1 MLLFIFDCVNTIIF
15 VILAKIFMEL
25 FLRPKQISLV
35 NRMIIMCSW
44 MLVEIVIVNLLQDL
58 FLPKALITI
67 CCTMGTA
74 FLLFHGGGI
83 KIIILSAIHYG
94 SYISVETLV
103 YVLAIRWT
111 SYVGIYDVKENLIN
125 VYGGVISA
133 MLFLLVLLLIKFFM
147 KKEDPAE
154 LTGLDIAKFLVFPI
168 ASISLIIAFA
178 FFSRGREISEQ
189 EMHFITFIA
198 IVFLVTNV
206 YMYWLLRTDVNNK
219 ILKEKNMMFESH
231 ARELSDLYGQIREEH
246 KTIAGIVHDY
256 KNHITVIT
264 SLAISD
270 KYEEL
275 KQYLQNLKES
285 EPTVDVVDTGN
296 AICSALFNA
305 KYAEAIRKGIQI
317 RFDIS
322 NLEGISIKDEDLV
335 VILSNLFNNAIEACE
350 RCFDERIIDIKIKYN
365 ENMLMIMFSNT
376 YYSEKE
382 IPVPLSQGNAPSIL
396 RGHGLK
402 NISHIVD
409 SYDGHMDIVK
419 NEKYTVRIL
428 IPCFDS
434 QE

>member
-1 MLLFIFDCVNTIIF
+1 MMLFVFDCVNTIIF

-25 FLRPKQISLV
+25 FLRPKQINLV
-35 NRMIIMCSW
+35 YRMIIMCSW
-44 MLVEIVIVNLLQDL
+44 MLIEIVIVNLFQDA
-58 FLPKALITI
+58 FLPKALLTI
-67 CCTMGTA
+67 CCTIGST
-74 FLLFHGGGI
+74 FLLFNGGGI

-94 SYISVETLV
+94 SFISVETLV

-111 SYVGIYDVKENLIN
+111 SYIGIYDVKENLIN

-154 LTGLDIAKFLVFPI
+154 LSGLDIAKFLVFPV

-178 FFSRGREISEQ
+178 YFSRGREVSEQ
-189 EMHFITFIA
+189 EIRFFTFIA

-256 KNHITVIT
+256 KNNITVIT
-264 SLAISD
+264 SLAFSN
-270 KYEEL
+270 KYDDL
-275 KQYLQNLKES
+275 KQYLQDLKET
-285 EPTVDVVDTGN
+285 EATVDVVDTGN
-296 AICSALFNA
+296 AVCSALFNA

-322 NLEGISIKDEDLV
+322 NLKGINIKDEELV

-350 RCFDERIIDIKIKYN
+350 KCIDEKIIDIRINYN
-365 ENMLMIMFSNT
+365 NEMLMITFSNT
-376 YYSEKE
+376 YFAEEKTPVTLSEGK
-382 IPVPLSQGNAPSIL
+382 SQSIL
-396 RGHGLK
+396 KGHGLK
-402 NISHIVD
+402 NIKHIVD
-409 SYDGHMDIVK
+409 TYAGHMDIVK
-419 NEKYTVRIL
+419 DEKYTVRLL

-434 QE
+434 Q